1 MPVRPALT
9 IAFIVPLALFACRQ
23 QERPPDLRALIAQLK
38 SPEPEK
44 SGRAR
49 LELITQGEAAVPALV
64 EMLRGGDP
72 REQMLAATTLWGMG
86 PRAATAVPDLA
97 AVLALPDPELRL
109 TAAMAFETIGPAASA
124 AVPGL
129 VKALSDRDRR
139 VRQAAVKALGS
150 IGPAAR
156 AALPALTARLKRGSW
171 PEAEEAV
178 LRIRG
183 QEASPEP
190 VGAPSEAR

>member
-1 MPVRPALT
+1 MRPTLA
-9 IAFIVPLALFACRQ
+9 IAVIVPLALGACRQ
-23 QERPPDLRALIAQLK
+23 QERPSDWRALIAQLK

-49 LELITQGEAAVPALV
+49 LELITRGEAAVPALV
-64 EMLRGGDP
+64 EMLRGGDA

-86 PRAATAVPDLA
+86 PRAATAVPDLD
-97 AVLALPDPELRL
+97 AVLGAPDPELRL
-109 TAAMAFETIGPAASA
+109 TAAMAFESMGPAASA

-129 VKALSDRDRR
+129 VKALSDPDRR

-183 QEASPEP
+183 QEGSPEP
-190 VGAPSEAR
+190 AGAPPESR